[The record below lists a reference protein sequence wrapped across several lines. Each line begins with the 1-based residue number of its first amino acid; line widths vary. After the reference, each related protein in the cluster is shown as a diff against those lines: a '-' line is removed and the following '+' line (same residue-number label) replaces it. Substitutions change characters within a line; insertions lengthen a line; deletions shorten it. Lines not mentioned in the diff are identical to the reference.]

1 VNELDVVGQ
10 RKNRVDGIAKVLG
23 QAKYS
28 ADQKRKDMLI
38 GKALFAKYPHAII
51 KAIDV
56 SKAAQLEGVVAVMT
70 AKDLPGRN
78 GYGVLVPDK
87 PVIAQGKTRYQGD
100 PLALVAAVSA
110 EIAQKALNLIEVDYE
125 PLPAYDDP
133 REAMKEGAIKIHE
146 NHPVAEDGNI
156 LCLLKLDRGNVE
168 KAFAEADIVIENDYE
183 TPMVE
188 HCYLEPDVCIAEP
201 DPRTGGLVLTS
212 PGQAVYANKRCL
224 APVFGLPQHKI
235 RFISPLVGGG
245 FGGKED
251 STLDVSAM
259 AGVLALKTKR
269 PVYFELTR
277 EEVFRTTGKRHATY
291 ITHRMAA
298 TKDGKITAIDV
309 KTVMDKGAYVS
320 MGGTKAPLHG
330 VTMRTL
336 VYAGG
341 TYAIPNARARSYSVF
356 TNHPY
361 SCAFRGFG
369 APQAEFAV
377 ECQVDELARKLNMDP
392 TELRLKNMLR
402 DGDCTITGQVMKKS
416 RGLGLGEC
424 IEKVKERF
432 KWDEPIDRGDG
443 VVKRG
448 KGFAAFIYGTGI
460 PLPFEGASCFAT
472 LQMDGTL
479 NVAVSTTEMGQGL
492 NTALTQMA
500 AETLGVKFEDVVVT
514 CSDTGLTPDSGP
526 TVGSRSAVMVGNAVV
541 NACKQLRDRLLALA
555 SKQFFKADPRDL
567 TIRDGKVFVIGQPEK
582 AEKLA
587 AIVPKAYVSQ
597 VPLAV
602 VGTWYPPQP
611 SFSSED
617 GQGNPCHTYAFGAQA
632 VEVEVDTETGVI
644 KVLRSVFACDV
655 GKAINPTL
663 VEGQMEGGVAQAIGW
678 GIMEENIMSGGVM
691 QNTAF
696 HNYMIPTVKDLP
708 NLESIIVEHPN
719 ELGPFGAKGIGEPPI
734 MTAAPAIRNAVYDAI
749 GIKINTIPLTAR
761 QVLKAIQQNA
771 KSSIESRGGGNG
783 RNRVL

>member
-1 VNELDVVGQ
+1 VNKLDVVGES
-10 RKNRVDGIAKVLG
+10 KNRVDGIAKVLG
-23 QAKYS
+23 QAKYA
-28 ADQKRKDMLI
+28 ADLKRKDMLI
-38 GKALFAKYPHAII
+38 GKALFAKYPHAIL

-78 GYGVLVPDK
+78 SYGILVPDK
-87 PVIAQGKTRYQGD
+87 PVIAEGKTKYEGD
-100 PLALVAAVSA
+100 PVALVAAVSA
-110 EIAQKALNLIEVDYE
+110 EIAQKALDLIEVDYE

-133 REAMKEGAIKIHE
+133 REAMKEGAIKIHDHHPAAE
-146 NHPVAEDGNI
+146 NGNI
-156 LCLLKLDRGNVE
+156 LCVLKLDRGDVE

-201 DPRTGGLVLTS
+201 DPMTGGLILTS
-212 PGQAVYANKRCL
+212 PGQAVYATKRCL
-224 APVFGLPQHKI
+224 APVFALPQHKI
-235 RFISPLVGGG
+235 RTVSPLVGGG

-251 STLDVSAM
+251 STLDVCAV

-277 EEVFRTTGKRHATY
+277 EEVFRTTGKRHATF
-291 ITHRMAA
+291 IKHRMAA
-298 TKDGKITAIDV
+298 TKDGKITAVDV
-309 KTVMDKGAYVS
+309 ETVMDKGAYVS

-330 VTMRTL
+330 VTMRAI

-341 TYAIPNARARSYSVF
+341 TYAIPNAKARAYSVF

-361 SCAFRGFG
+361 ACAFRGFG
-369 APQAEFAV
+369 APQAQFAV
-377 ECQVDELARKLNMDP
+377 ECQIDELAKKLNMDP
-392 TELRLKNMLR
+392 TVLRLKNMLR
-402 DGDCTITGQVMKKS
+402 DGDCMITGQVMQES

-432 KWDEPIDRGDG
+432 QWDQPIDRGDG

-448 KGFAAFIYGTGI
+448 KGFGAFIYGTGI
-460 PLPFEGASCFAT
+460 PLLFEGASCFAN
-472 LQMDGTL
+472 LQLDGTL
-479 NVAVSTTEMGQGL
+479 NVAVGSTEMGQGL
-492 NTALTQMA
+492 TTALTQIA
-500 AETLGVKFEDVVVT
+500 AETLGVKFEDVAVSY
-514 CSDTGLTPDSGP
+514 SDTALAPDSGP
-526 TVGSRSAVMVGNAVV
+526 TVGSRSVVMVGNAVV
-541 NACKQLRDRLLALA
+541 NACTQLRDRMLGFAG
-555 SKQFFKADPRDL
+555 KQFFKADPLDM
-567 TIRDGKVFVIGQPEK
+567 TMEDGKVFMVGRPEK

-587 AIVPKAYVSQ
+587 AVVAKAFVSQ
-597 VPLAV
+597 VPLSV
-602 VGTWYPPQP
+602 IGTWYPPQP

-617 GQGNPCHTYAFGAQA
+617 GQGSPYHAYAFGAQA

-644 KVLRSVFACDV
+644 DVVRSVFACDV
-655 GKAINPTL
+655 GKAINPAI

-678 GIMEENIMSGGVM
+678 GIMEETLMSGGVM

-696 HNYMIPTVKDLP
+696 HNYMIPTVKDVP
-708 NLESIIVEHPN
+708 HLESIIVEHPN

-734 MTAAPAIRNAVYDAI
+734 VAAAPAIRNAVYDAL

-761 QVLKAIQQNA
+761 QVLMAIKQNA
-771 KSSIESRGGGNG
+771 KKLESRGGGNG
-783 RNRVL
+783 QNRVL